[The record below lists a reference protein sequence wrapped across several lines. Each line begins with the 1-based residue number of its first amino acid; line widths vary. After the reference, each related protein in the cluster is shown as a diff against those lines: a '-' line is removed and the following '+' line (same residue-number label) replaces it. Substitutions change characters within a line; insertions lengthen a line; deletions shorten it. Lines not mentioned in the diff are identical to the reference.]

1 MLNAIT
7 IVTLFSALSFLFYG
21 LSCLT
26 SKRMTL
32 EFERFGLS
40 KQQQTLTGIFQL
52 IGGAGLAI
60 GYYQSLILT
69 AISASGLA
77 LLMLLGFLVRLKIK
91 DSVVLSAPSLM
102 YALLN
107 LYLALYFF
115 GVLS

>member
-1 MLNAIT
+1 MPSALT

-21 LSCLT
+21 VSCLT

>member
-1 MLNAIT
+1 
-7 IVTLFSALSFLFYG
+7 
-21 LSCLT
+21 
-26 SKRMTL
+26 MTL